1 MKFENLSFQ
10 QESQQEFLDTSIIWV
25 VKNEQLQL
33 VFESWKLN
41 FQLQP
46 INMKSAFFEHPMKN
60 IFAYNF

>member
-46 INMKSAFFEHPMKN
+46 INMKSVFLEHPMKN

>member
-10 QESQQEFLDTSIIWV
+10 QKSQQEFLDTSIIWV

-46 INMKSAFFEHPMKN
+46 INMKSAFLELPMKN